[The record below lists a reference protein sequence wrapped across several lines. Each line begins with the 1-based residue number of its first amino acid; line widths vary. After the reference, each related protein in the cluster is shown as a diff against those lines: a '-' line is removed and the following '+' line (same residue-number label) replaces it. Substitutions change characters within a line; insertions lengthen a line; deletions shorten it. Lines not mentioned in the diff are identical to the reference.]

1 MLIIQTQLQN
11 NQDTKDQPLKLI
23 LHPDSKNGNDQKI
36 TLNLNHIFK

>member
-1 MLIIQTQLQN
+1 
-11 NQDTKDQPLKLI
+11 LI